1 VTRVLYPSLR
11 LSANGAA
18 ALLDTVERGFHL
30 YDLPAGHLRWDLGET
45 GDLAHLSLSA
55 SGDALAWV
63 SDDGQLATMT
73 RDGTTIRALPV
84 PADQIVAIAVS
95 DSGQQTP
102 LLLSSGKLLIGNA
115 EANVPALD
123 SGAILVNGDCSLL
136 AVRSANRV
144 TGDESLNAFVSHG
157 GTLRPL
163 WPNASAPA
171 ATGAIAL
178 YGDWLFAAT
187 ADGLTGW
194 PPIGKQITLPGTLR
208 DRMIFS
214 PDGRHLLTYHAE
226 EIIHVTGAQMRFR
239 VFDLSSQQE
248 IQHADHQIDDR
259 QGAQF
264 ILAPDLNLFEVRA
277 LRQGELSI
285 RQLDSPT

>member
-18 ALLDTVERGFHL
+18 VLLDTVERGFHL
-30 YDLPAGHLRWDLGET
+30 YDLPSGQLRWDLSEK
-45 GDLAHLSLSA
+45 GDLAHLALSS

-63 SDDGQLATMT
+63 TDDGHLAIMT
-73 RDGTTIRALPV
+73 RDGTTTTALPV
-84 PADQIVAIAVS
+84 PADQVVAIAVS
-95 DSGQQTP
+95 DNGRQIP
-102 LLLSSGKLLIGNA
+102 LLLSSGKLLVGNA
-115 EANVPALD
+115 ETNVPALD
-123 SGAILVNGDCSLL
+123 SGAILANGDCSLL

-144 TGDESLNAFVSHG
+144 TGDEALNAFVSHG
-157 GTLRPL
+157 SALRSL
-163 WPNASAPA
+163 WPDAAAPA
-171 ATGAIAL
+171 GTGAIAL

-214 PDGRHLLTYHAE
+214 PDGGHLLTIHAE
-226 EIIHVTGAQMRFR
+226 EIIHVTGARMRFR
-239 VFDLSSQQE
+239 TFDLSSQQE
-248 IQHADHQIDDR
+248 VQQADHEIDDR

-264 ILAPDLNLFEVRA
+264 VLDADFNLYEVRA
-277 LRQGELSI
+277 LRTGDLAI
-285 RQLDSPT
+285 RQLGSPS